1 LVSERLARNDVL
13 VEVEL
18 MEYFY
23 SGGGNN
29 RPSFPYAFVVKTVTN
44 EMWTWC
50 ENYPLSGPFERWH
63 VQHSSAIAKLQ
74 DPIIQF
80 ESKKAA
86 YLFRIAYSEYI
97 IENKSIYEL
106 DNIR

>member
-1 LVSERLARNDVL
+1 
-13 VEVEL
+13 

-29 RPSFPYAFVVKTVTN
+29 RPDFIYRFLMRKITD
-44 EMWTWC
+44 EMYDWC
-50 ENYPLSGPFERWH
+50 GNYPLDGPFERWH
-63 VQHSSAIAKLQ
+63 IIHNYQTG
-74 DPIIQF
+74 PIDNSVDSGPEIPLIQF
-80 ESKKAA
+80 ESRKAA
-86 YLFRIAYSEYI
+86 YLFRIAFSEYI